1 MVVDPST
8 TKYLIKASVQADGV
22 VEKPD
27 IIGAVFGQTE
37 GLLGNELD
45 MRDLQKSARI
55 GRVEVDIETRGG
67 KTSGTILL
75 PSALDK
81 VESAILA
88 AGLETIDRI
97 GPAKATVKVLS
108 IEDTRDAR
116 RQQVANRAKEL
127 LATINEGPG
136 QNSDKIADEVRAA
149 AQVAEI
155 TKFKGKLPA
164 GPNVES
170 SDSVIIVEGRNDV
183 LNLLRCG
190 VKNAVAI
197 EGTSVPD
204 EVKELTK
211 EKTTILFV
219 DGDRGG
225 ELIAKELL
233 QTCEVDFVARAPATR
248 EVEELPHKLVM
259 KCLKN
264 KLTADQFV
272 SQMGINI
279 NRPESSGKKTVRD
292 VDFDDAPKDDFPAE
306 ERRVSGRRE
315 DRGGERR
322 GGRDDDRRGRGRDD
336 DRRGG
341 RGRDDRRDPPP
352 RRDEGRGGRDRD
364 ERPRR
369 DDERRERPARDGDAR
384 PAREDRT
391 ERPERRPRRDEEP
404 REAPAPS
411 APREGDPRTQFKQ
424 ILGELSGT
432 LKATLL
438 DDTGRTLQGDL
449 AVRELAD
456 TLKGSDS
463 AVKAVVFDGVITQ
476 RLLDI
481 ASEKKIA
488 TVVGVKMGNVTKVP
502 DTVEILT
509 RDDLQ

>member
-8 TKYLIKASVQADGV
+8 TKYLIRATVQADGV

-45 MRDLQKSARI
+45 LRDLQKSARI

-67 KTSGTILL
+67 KTNGTILL

-97 GPAKATVKVLS
+97 GPAKAIIRVTS
-108 IEDTRDAR
+108 IEDTREAR
-116 RQQVANRAKEL
+116 RKSVVDRAKEL
-127 LATINEGPG
+127 LSTINESGA
-136 QNSDKIADEVRAA
+136 QDSSKIADEVRSAV
-149 AQVAEI
+149 QVAEV
-155 TKFKGKLPA
+155 TKFRNTKLPA
-164 GPNVES
+164 GPNVDS
-170 SDSVIIVEGRNDV
+170 SDSVILVEGRNDV
-183 LNLLRCG
+183 INLLKCG
-190 VKNAVAI
+190 IKNAVAV
-197 EGTSVPD
+197 EGTNVPD
-204 EVKELTK
+204 EIKELSR
-211 EKTTILFV
+211 EKTTTIFI

-233 QTCEVDFVARAPATR
+233 QVCEVDFVARAPPTR

-264 KLTADQFV
+264 KVTAEQFT
-272 SQMGINI
+272 SQMGIVL
-279 NRPESSGKKTVRD
+279 RKPEGAGSQKPEAR
-292 VDFDDAPKDDFPAE
+292 E
-306 ERRVSGRRE
+306 ERQ
-315 DRGGERR
+315 GGERR
-322 GGRDDDRRGRGRDD
+322 DTGEHPQRGGREGGRSERPPREERAEREPREPREGGRDE

-341 RGRDDRRDPPP
+341 RGGRGRGRGRRDGE
-352 RRDEGRGGRDRD
+352 EGG
-364 ERPRR
+364 E
-369 DDERRERPARDGDAR
+369 
-384 PAREDRT
+384 
-391 ERPERRPRRDEEP
+391 
-404 REAPAPS
+404 EAPAEGS
-411 APREGDPRTQFKQ
+411 EAAAPVAVREGDPRVQFKQ
-424 ILGELSGT
+424 ILGGLSGS
-432 LKATLL
+432 LKAVLL
-438 DDTGRTLQGDL
+438 DDTGKSVQGEL

-456 TLKGSDS
+456 TLKASKDG
-463 AVKAVVFDGVITQ
+463 VHAVVFDGVITQ

-481 ASEKKIA
+481 AAEKKIA

>member
-8 TKYLIKASVQADGV
+8 TKYLIRASVNADGV

-67 KTSGTILL
+67 KTTGTITL

-97 GPAKATVKVLS
+97 GPAKAVIKVTA
-108 IEDTRDAR
+108 IEDTRDSR
-116 RQQVANRAKEL
+116 RKQVVDRAKEL
-127 LATINEGPG
+127 LASINEAPG
-136 QNSDKIADEVRAA
+136 QNSDKIADEVRSAV
-149 AQVAEI
+149 QVAEI
-155 TKFKGKLPA
+155 TKYRNTKLPA
-164 GPNVES
+164 GPNVDSSES
-170 SDSVIIVEGRNDV
+170 IIIVEGRNDV
-183 LNLLRCG
+183 VNLLKCG
-190 VKNAVAI
+190 IKNAIAI

-204 EVKELTK
+204 EVKELSK

-233 QTCEVDFVARAPATR
+233 QTCEVDFVARAPDTR

-272 SQMGINI
+272 SQMRISI
-279 NRPESSGKKTVRD
+279 SRPESSGKKQVRD
-292 VDFDDAPKDDFPAE
+292 VDFGSDEARGDRPERPVRE
-306 ERRVSGRRE
+306 ER
-315 DRGGERR
+315 
-322 GGRDDDRRGRGRDD
+322 RDDDRRGRSDE
-336 DRRGG
+336 RRGG
-341 RGRDDRRDPPP
+341 REGERRSEP
-352 RRDEGRGGRDRD
+352 RGERRD
-364 ERPRR
+364 ERPR
-369 DDERRERPARDGDAR
+369 EPAPAAAGD
-384 PAREDRT
+384 
-391 ERPERRPRRDEEP
+391 EP
-404 REAPAPS
+404 REATPAP
-411 APREGDPRTQFKQ
+411 PRGAADVRAAFRAQ
-424 ILGELSGT
+424 LSGLSGT
-432 LKATLL
+432 LKAVLL
-438 DDTGRTLQGDL
+438 DDTGAPMQGDL

-456 TLKGSDS
+456 TLKSSKD
-463 AVKAVVFDGVITQ
+463 AVHAVVFDGVITQ

-481 ASEKKIA
+481 AAERKIA
-488 TVVGVKMGNVTKVP
+488 TIVGVKMGNVTKVP